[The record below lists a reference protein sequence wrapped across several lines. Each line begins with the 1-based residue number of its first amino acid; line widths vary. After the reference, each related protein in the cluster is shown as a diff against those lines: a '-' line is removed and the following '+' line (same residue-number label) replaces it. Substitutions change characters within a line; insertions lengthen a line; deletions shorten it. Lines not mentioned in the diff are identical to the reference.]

1 MLRVSGGSI
10 SSATVSNV
18 LAKHVLEI
26 LIPIFFSIFQL
37 DEDFPY
43 SYTLLGH
50 ELVLTEE
57 LEKALSMYRNAILR
71 DSRHYNA
78 WFGIGTIFSKQERYE
93 LAELHYRKALAINPK
108 NSVIMVHIGAMQFFL
123 RKSEQALRT
132 LNAAI
137 ALDPNNP
144 LCKFHRGSMYFSM
157 GRYQEALNQLEEL
170 KQIVPKEAVVYY
182 VMGKIYKKLGNVDLA
197 LMHLSWA
204 TDLGSKGA
212 NNQIKDNFDS
222 IMRTQDNAGGGTL
235 GATRSGTTGSSNEG
249 TEGSGLEGVSGEA
262 GIATSSADPDYSV
275 DGEQASN
282 DESTSANARNES
294 LDVFSGNLYDS
305 DSY

>member
-1 MLRVSGGSI
+1 M
-10 SSATVSNV
+10 
-18 LAKHVLEI
+18 
-26 LIPIFFSIFQL
+26 

-50 ELVLTEE
+50 ELVMTEE
-57 LEKALSMYRNAILR
+57 LEKALSMYRYAILR
-71 DSRHYNA
+71 DPRHYNA

-93 LAELHYRKALAINPK
+93 LAELHYRKALAINPR
-108 NSVIMVHIGAMQFFL
+108 NSVIMVHIGATQFFL
-123 RKSEQALRT
+123 RKMDQALRT

-137 ALDPNNP
+137 ALDPKNP
-144 LCKFHRGSMYFSM
+144 LCKFHRGSMYFTM
-157 GRYQEALNQLEEL
+157 GRYQEALRELEEL

-222 IMRTQDNAGGGTL
+222 IMRTQDGTA
-235 GATRSGTTGSSNEG
+235 ATTTTSAAEG
-249 TEGSGLEGVSGEA
+249 TDEDGAEA
-262 GIATSSADPDYSV
+262 GASTGQGLNEVDVGSSSADPDYSIG
-275 DGEQASN
+275 GEQASS
-282 DESTSANARNES
+282 DDSTAAATNARNES
-294 LDVFSGNLYDS
+294 LDVISGNLYDS